1 MFIVQLLSLYILTDI
16 MYIIALRTT
25 THHLKSLNT
34 QKKSTLMEIHVLAWN
49 RHKNVVG
56 LNRFMGSQPSLL
68 IIGIQICTD
77 NEKPAKFASTQK
89 DHILSQK

>member
-34 QKKSTLMEIHVLAWN
+34 QKKEHTDGNPCPCLEQAQKCGGLKPVYGIPTLPLDNWN
-49 RHKNVVG
+49 
-56 LNRFMGSQPSLL
+56 
-68 IIGIQICTD
+68 TD
-77 NEKPAKFASTQK
+77 IYRQ
-89 DHILSQK
+89 